1 MKDWG
6 TVRASKQP
14 EAYEIDEFS
23 VWAATNIHEVEM
35 PSGGIDG
42 EESEPVT
49 GWEYDL
55 VQYDKDE
62 YINLMNDS
70 LASTQEAVDFLL
82 MNQ

>member
-6 TVRASKQP
+6 TVKASKQP

-23 VWAATNIHEVEM
+23 VWVATNIHEVEM
-35 PSGGIDG
+35 PSGDLDG
-42 EESEPVT
+42 KSETVT
-49 GWEYDL
+49 GWEYNL

-62 YINLMNDS
+62 YITLMNDS

>member
-1 MKDWG
+1 MKNWG
-6 TVRASKQP
+6 TVKASKQP

-23 VWAATNIHEVEM
+23 VWVATNIHEVEM
-35 PSGGIDG
+35 PSGDLDG
-42 EESEPVT
+42 KAETVT
-49 GWEYDL
+49 GWEYNL

-62 YINLMNDS
+62 YITLMKEN

>member
-35 PSGGIDG
+35 SSGGIDG